1 MTTITRPDAAPR
13 GWRARITAN
22 RQAIDLA
29 LAQDVDG
36 RKRLSPAL
44 LGLTEAVVPVLHA
57 RAKGRFLDA
66 GCGTQPF
73 RAVVEG
79 QVTRYLTLD
88 VEARTDGVDYIADL
102 EDMNVV
108 PDASVDTVLCSEVL
122 EHVPHP
128 DRAVG
133 EIARVLKP
141 GGTLVITVPF
151 MARLHEEPHDYF
163 RYTRHGLRRL
173 LGDAGF
179 DLDDIA
185 ETGSLFSFLG
195 HQLSVLLLGLT
206 WHRPT
211 IRRVAVAIN
220 AVAVVRTA
228 AALDRLTRMARLLPL
243 GYVAVATRQAGDR
256 PRD

>member
-1 MTTITRPDAAPR
+1 V
-13 GWRARITAN
+13 TAN
-22 RQAIDLA
+22 RQAIDVA
-29 LAQDVDG
+29 LAQDVEG

-44 LGLTEAVVPVLHA
+44 LGLTEAVVPALRA
-57 RAKGRFLDA
+57 RATGRFLDA

-79 QVTRYLTLD
+79 QVTRYLALD

-102 EDMNVV
+102 EDMSVV
-108 PDASVDTVLCSEVL
+108 PDSSVDTVLCSEVL

-128 DRAVG
+128 DRAIG

-141 GGTLVITVPF
+141 GGSLVITVPF

-173 LGDAGF
+173 LLDADL
-179 DLDDIA
+179 DLDDIS

-195 HQLSVLLLGLT
+195 HQVSVVLLGLT
-206 WHRPT
+206 WHRPRL
-211 IRRVAVAIN
+211 RRVVVAVN
-220 AVAVVRTA
+220 AVTVVRPSV
-228 AALDRLTRMARLLPL
+228 ALDRITRMARLLPL
-243 GYVAVATRQAGDR
+243 GYVAVATRQASPGQ
-256 PRD
+256 RD